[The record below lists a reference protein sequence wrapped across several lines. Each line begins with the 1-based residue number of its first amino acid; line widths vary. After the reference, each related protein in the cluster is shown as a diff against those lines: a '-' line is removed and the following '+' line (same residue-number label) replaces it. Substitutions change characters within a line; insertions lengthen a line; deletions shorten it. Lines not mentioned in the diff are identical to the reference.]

1 MSCRRYGSKP
11 TVALWLLIAIA
22 DLAMLVAAIGPVTM
36 LLILVGLTVLAG
48 AVVAA
53 RMFSLRPIAR
63 PAGPRPV
70 ARPLVRP
77 LARPVAA
84 RSVGAREAVAR
95 RRA

>member
-11 TVALWLLIAIA
+11 TIALWLLIAIA

-36 LLILVGLTVLAG
+36 VLILAGLTVLAG

-53 RMFSLRPIAR
+53 RTFALRPVDPRPVGAR
-63 PAGPRPV
+63 PVGPRPMS
-70 ARPLVRP
+70 
-77 LARPVAA
+77 ARPVGV
-84 RSVGAREAVAR
+84 RPVGAREVVAR